1 MSCLSGGR
9 CTKAQGRLR
18 YRRTLAFVR
27 KELADMGL
35 QPVDCG
41 RAGLVALVGGKKP
54 GKGYCYPQHHPMA
67 KFDESVLPG
76 GSAVYAYMA
85 LRWLEDHKE

>member
-1 MSCLSGGR
+1 
-9 CTKAQGRLR
+9 
-18 YRRTLAFVR
+18 
-27 KELADMGL
+27 MGL